1 MNGNLLYRRYF
12 FFAIDWIEGNRW
24 KSLDIVQFLSFFFG
38 AGNKSSYNAT
48 TNKLLSVNFI
58 SFVTILILCHEYHA
72 LALTPFRLH
81 HPQQPSLIQKVH
93 HAVTRSIWFRLCAP
107 KKVSGIYLL
116 QSKIFIVVKVDK

>member
-1 MNGNLLYRRYF
+1 MEICYIDDISSSPLIGSKAIGGNLSTLF
-12 FFAIDWIEGNRW
+12 NF
-24 KSLDIVQFLSFFFG
+24 SPFFFG